1 MGPGLGQLPDVPGV
15 DGLVDYVIE
24 LRKFREDHK
33 WVLITSP
40 NQNGT
45 GCWEASWAG
54 TDGHDDGAPLH
65 GLKHAH
71 LWTLLGVLRKQFGEA

>member
-45 GCWEASWAG
+45 GCWEASWADPSG
-54 TDGHDDGAPLH
+54 ADGPFHS
-65 GLKHAH
+65 LKHAD
-71 LWTLLGVLRKQFGEA
+71 LRTVLGTLRKQFGEA